1 MRVTILTSTLG
12 CLVLFALPGC
22 GGPKGPKL
30 IPTTGTVSYNGK
42 ALSAARVQFL
52 PIEGTEGV
60 GGTGKT
66 DAEGTYKIS
75 YRRGGEGLPAGKYK
89 VVISKRVMP
98 DGSEPS
104 DDVPPIESPARET
117 LPARFSSQE
126 GSTLQAT
133 VSEGGNP
140 IPFDLK

>member
-1 MRVTILTSTLG
+1 
-12 CLVLFALPGC
+12 
-22 GGPKGPKL
+22 
-30 IPTTGTVSYNGK
+30 
-42 ALSAARVQFL
+42 
-52 PIEGTEGV
+52 
-60 GGTGKT
+60 
-66 DAEGTYKIS
+66 
-75 YRRGGEGLPAGKYK
+75 
-89 VVISKRVMP
+89 MP